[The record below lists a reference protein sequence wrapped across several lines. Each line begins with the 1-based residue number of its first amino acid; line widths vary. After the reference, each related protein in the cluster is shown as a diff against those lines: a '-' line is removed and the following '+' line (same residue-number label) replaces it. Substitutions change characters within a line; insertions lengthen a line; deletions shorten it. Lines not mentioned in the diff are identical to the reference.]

1 VEYFS
6 KIYIKN
12 VTANIRL
19 GWKSL
24 PGTNTRGYYENL
36 EITDRKS
43 FIGLAPLVKY
53 IESLN
58 LIIAE
63 EESVR

>member
-1 VEYFS
+1 LA
-6 KIYIKN
+6 
-12 VTANIRL
+12 TAALFTNIRQA
-19 GWKSL
+19 GKACH
-24 PGTNTRGYYENL
+24 GNYYENL
-36 EITDRKS
+36 LITEGKS

>member
-1 VEYFS
+1 LA
-6 KIYIKN
+6 
-12 VTANIRL
+12 TAALFTNIRQA
-19 GWKSL
+19 GKACH
-24 PGTNTRGYYENL
+24 GHYYENL
-36 EITDRKS
+36 LITEGKS